1 MQKRHLVALVLI
13 HFLLTGNTLASDSTT
28 ASHLPNE
35 RFNLRASG
43 FFAQSI
49 DTRVRLDGRINA
61 GGQEW
66 DFGTTIDMA
75 EQLNLETSVNV
86 FRAEA
91 MWDFGNAHRI
101 NLAWFD
107 MQERGQVKLSDMI
120 DFGDTDFAAG
130 LTVDSYFRTNIL
142 RVAYTYFFIQ
152 KPRLQLGLSLG
163 IHVMKVAAGVGVVD
177 TSASE
182 DTGLTAPL
190 PVLGVSFDYAL
201 TNQVLLRAHGEYLK
215 VSYEDYAG
223 ELIDLYGAVE
233 WRVSNNWSLGAGIE
247 YFDIDVVTTRER
259 IRLEVQHDWIGYQA
273 YFSFRF

>member
-1 MQKRHLVALVLI
+1 MQKRHLVAMAFI
-13 HFLLTGNTLASDSTT
+13 AFLLTRSGLADESTT

-49 DTRVRLDGRINA
+49 DTRIRLDGHLNA

-75 EQLNLETSVNV
+75 DQLNLETSVNV

-107 MQERGQVKLSDMI
+107 MEERGQIKLADMI

-142 RVAYTYFFIQ
+142 RMAYTYFFIQ
-152 KPRLQLGLSLG
+152 KPRLQLGASLG
-163 IHVMKVAAGVGVVD
+163 IHVMKVAAGVGVVN
-177 TSASE
+177 TSATE
-182 DTGLTAPL
+182 DTGITAPL
-190 PVLGVSFDYAL
+190 PVLGMSLDFAL
-201 TNQVLLRAHGEYLK
+201 TNRVLLRAHGEYLT
-215 VSYEDYAG
+215 VSYDDYAG
-223 ELIDLYGAVE
+223 ELIDLYGAIE
-233 WRVSNNWSLGAGIE
+233 WRVNNNWSFGTGIE
-247 YFDIDVVTTRER
+247 YFDIDVVTTREHL
-259 IRLEVQHDWIGYQA
+259 RLEVQHDWIGYQA